1 MRPTYVISDL
11 ESKYSLPPWSNI
23 WRQGWSLPEWR
34 FVCDYTLM
42 VGSLPCPQIRLE
54 KKKMEV
60 TNALASYEMAKIT
73 AVNSLIV

>member
-1 MRPTYVISDL
+1 
-11 ESKYSLPPWSNI
+11 
-23 WRQGWSLPEWR
+23 
-34 FVCDYTLM
+34 M

-73 AVNSLIV
+73 AVNSPIVQALGVNPIEIFGVNLVRLRL